1 VKLLVVLS
9 VYASYLSVVSV
20 LIHQKLLAMTDLN
33 KILGMVTIAMLV
45 VLLYFVFTGNGKLND
60 AVKTLNDVSAKVK
73 VVNDSLHNA
82 QQSIEGVMKKLE
94 FSENELR
101 ILKANR
107 DLLEL
112 EEQKK
117 KANDWNELQDFKA
130 KIKKNESTKDSLI
143 DAAKKFDI

>member
-20 LIHQKLLAMTDLN
+20 IIHQKLLAMTDLN

>member
-1 VKLLVVLS
+1 
-9 VYASYLSVVSV
+9 
-20 LIHQKLLAMTDLN
+20 MTDLN
-33 KILGMVTIAMLV
+33 KILGMVTIAMLI
-45 VLLYFVFTGNGKLND
+45 VLLYFVFTGNGKLNE
-60 AVKTLNDVSAKVK
+60 AVKTLDEVSTKVK

-82 QQSIEGVMKKLE
+82 QKSIEGVMKKLE

-101 ILKANR
+101 ILKAER

-130 KIKKNESTKDSLI
+130 KIKKNASVKDSLI

>member
-1 VKLLVVLS
+1 
-9 VYASYLSVVSV
+9 
-20 LIHQKLLAMTDLN
+20 MTNLN

>member
-1 VKLLVVLS
+1 
-9 VYASYLSVVSV
+9 
-20 LIHQKLLAMTDLN
+20 MTDLN
-33 KILGMVTIAMLV
+33 KILGMVTIAMLI
-45 VLLYFVFTGNGKLND
+45 VLLYFVFTGNGKLNE
-60 AVKTLNDVSAKVK
+60 AVKTLDEVSTKVK

-82 QQSIEGVMKKLE
+82 QKSIEGVMKKLE

-101 ILKANR
+101 ILKAER

-130 KIKKNESTKDSLI
+130 KIKKNESVKDSLI

>member
-1 VKLLVVLS
+1 
-9 VYASYLSVVSV
+9 
-20 LIHQKLLAMTDLN
+20 MTDLN
-33 KILGMVTIAMLV
+33 KILGMVTIVMLI
-45 VLLYFVFTGNGKLND
+45 VLLYFVFTGNSKLND

-82 QQSIEGVMKKLE
+82 QQSIEGVMKKLD

-130 KIKKNESTKDSLI
+130 KIKKNETTKDSLI

>member
-1 VKLLVVLS
+1 
-9 VYASYLSVVSV
+9 
-20 LIHQKLLAMTDLN
+20 MTDLN
-33 KILGMVTIAMLV
+33 KILGMVTIVMLI
-45 VLLYFVFTGNGKLND
+45 VLLYFVFTGNSKLND

-82 QQSIEGVMKKLE
+82 QQSIEGVMKKLD

-117 KANDWNELQDFKA
+117 KANDWNELQDFKV
-130 KIKKNESTKDSLI
+130 KIKKNETTKDSLI

>member
-1 VKLLVVLS
+1 
-9 VYASYLSVVSV
+9 
-20 LIHQKLLAMTDLN
+20 MTDLN
-33 KILGMVTIAMLV
+33 KILGIVTVAFLV
-45 VLLYFVFTGNGKLND
+45 VLLYLVFSGNSKLND

-73 VVNDSLHNA
+73 VVNDSLHTA

-101 ILKANR
+101 ILKTNR

-112 EEQKK
+112 EEQKT
-117 KANDWNELQDFKA
+117 KANNWNELQQFKTE
-130 KIKKNESTKDSLI
+130 IKKHESTKDSLI

>member
-1 VKLLVVLS
+1 
-9 VYASYLSVVSV
+9 
-20 LIHQKLLAMTDLN
+20 MTDLN
-33 KILGMVTIAMLV
+33 KILGMVTIAMLI
-45 VLLYFVFTGNGKLND
+45 VLLYFVFTGNSRLND
-60 AVKTLNDVSAKVK
+60 EVKTLNDVSAKVK

>member
-1 VKLLVVLS
+1 MVLS

-20 LIHQKLLAMTDLN
+20 IIHQKLLAMTDLN